1 MTAKT
6 QEQKIELSA
15 VSIEKT
21 QRLMKQAFTKT
32 LLEYPNIDITVDQ
45 WVIIHILS
53 QHGALSQSDLGR
65 ECQKDAP
72 TITIIVDRL
81 LSKNYVAKADNPKDG
96 RKKMIYLTKA
106 GLNIVNKVMP
116 IVYKFRSNC
125 YQGVH
130 EQELKTL
137 DKILKKITTNL
148 SQPQPLKS

>member
-1 MTAKT
+1 MPAKT

-45 WVIIHILS
+45 WVIMQILS
-53 QHGALSQSDLGR
+53 QNGALSQSDLGR

-81 LSKNYVAKADNPKDG
+81 MSKNYVAKADNPNDG